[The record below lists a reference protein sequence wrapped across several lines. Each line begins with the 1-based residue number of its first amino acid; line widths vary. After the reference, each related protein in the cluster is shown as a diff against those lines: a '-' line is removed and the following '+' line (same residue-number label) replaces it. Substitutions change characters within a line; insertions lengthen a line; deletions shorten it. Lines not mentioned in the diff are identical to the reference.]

1 MSNLT
6 VKPHAQSFQGIV
18 TVPKPEIED
27 RLEQHY
33 QNIRS
38 NIPKAARKGFRPSI
52 PERRQWEVQE
62 GITTAYGPIWR
73 NIFILALTAEHAISY
88 VDAVFAEDR
97 GVHYEIGGTFYMM
110 PRAIFNPE
118 FIRAIRDGGAA
129 WVKDQYIN
137 QPAIDRAID
146 VVVMKHSLTAI
157 ATAAPI
163 HHGDQ
168 IRIEVDS
175 DVNKGYG
182 GTPRQA
188 MWELTPG
195 KLPDDMIDCL
205 VGKQVGHTV
214 ILPLRNPLNTGGPA
228 ARMTVRIIEHLAITR
243 PNLDEVAGMEGLVN
257 ADALRTR
264 ESANIKAIWEKTKIN
279 LLFSMLA
286 QTCKM
291 GPIPGPFQYD
301 LATMRKQVTMEDMG
315 ESKFKKQYGSDSETI
330 DRMFLNFAIHEST
343 ELFLSW
349 GLCQA
354 LGCLPTAEKLD
365 HYMEC
370 EKYGD
375 DQDFRLFG
383 SLVLAKEEVLR
394 RCLGIEPEVRSTL
407 EIPKA
412 GVIKTNLKIVKGRRE
427 T

>member
-18 TVPKPEIED
+18 TVPKAEIED

-33 QNIRS
+33 QSIRS

-62 GITTAYGPIWR
+62 GLTAAYGPIWR
-73 NIFILALTAEHAISY
+73 NIFIQSLIAEHAISY
-88 VDAVFAEDR
+88 VDAVFTEDR
-97 GVHYEIGGTFYMM
+97 GVHYEIAGTFYMM
-110 PRAIFNPE
+110 PKSSLDPNFVL
-118 FIRAIRDGGAA
+118 AIRDGGSA
-129 WVKDQYIN
+129 WVKDQHVN
-137 QPAIDRAID
+137 QQSVDRAID
-146 VVVMKHSLTAI
+146 AVVMKEATTTI
-157 ATAAPI
+157 APNAPI
-163 HHGDQ
+163 QRGDR

-182 GTPRQA
+182 GTPQRA
-188 MWELTPG
+188 MWELSPG
-195 KLPDDMIDCL
+195 KLPGDMIDCL
-205 VGKQVGHTV
+205 VGKQVGHMV

-243 PNLDEVAGMEGLVN
+243 PSLDEVAGMEGLVN

-264 ESANIKAIWEKTKIN
+264 EIANIESMWEKNKIN
-279 LLFSMLA
+279 LLFSMLS

-301 LATMRKQVTMEDMG
+301 LATMRKQDMG
-315 ESKFKKQYGSDSETI
+315 EATFKKRFGTDSEAI
-330 DRMFLNFAIHEST
+330 DRMFLNFAVHESA

-354 LGCLPTAEKLD
+354 LGCLPTEAQLD

-375 DQDFRLFG
+375 DHDFRLFG
-383 SLVLAKEEVLR
+383 ALVLAKEEILR
-394 RCLGIEPEVRSTL
+394 RCLGVEPAMRSTL
-407 EIPKA
+407 ELPKG
-412 GVIKTNLKIVKGRRE
+412 GVVRANLKIVKR
-427 T
+427 